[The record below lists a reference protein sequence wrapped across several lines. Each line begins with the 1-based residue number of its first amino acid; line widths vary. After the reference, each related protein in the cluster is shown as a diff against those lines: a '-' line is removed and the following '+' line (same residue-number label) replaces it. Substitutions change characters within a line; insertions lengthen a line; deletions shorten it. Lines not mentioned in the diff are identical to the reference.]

1 MRVHRNWPIVALAL
15 ATALTGCAKKQ
26 AATMTT
32 SNDSL
37 VAANPQEQGQGSMTP
52 QTSTMP
58 PATETTPPPAPAPVS
73 TPPAERH
80 RTTTPTTHHRTTH
93 ETSTSSEGTRSAER
107 EAPGITVPSGTNVSV
122 NVNTLISSETAQV
135 GDSWTGVVKDAVM
148 VDGRTVI
155 PAGSTVTGTV
165 TQVTPAARGSR
176 ASLDLAM
183 SSIEVE
189 GHSYNVHGGAQGGAI
204 VAGSTRARNIGA
216 VVGGAG
222 AGALIGKAVGG
233 GKGALIGGLLGG
245 AAAGGAVA
253 KSKGYQVVIKEGTN
267 LTFTTSE
274 NVSIRS

>member
-1 MRVHRNWPIVALAL
+1 MRLHRNWPFVALAL
-15 ATALTGCAKKQ
+15 AAALTGCAKKTEQ
-26 AATMTT
+26 ASMTT
-32 SNDSL
+32 TNDSL

-52 QTSTMP
+52 Q
-58 PATETTPPPAPAPVS
+58 ATPPPAATPAPAPEPAAS
-73 TPPAERH
+73 TPPPTRH
-80 RTTTPTTHHRTTH
+80 HTAPVHHH
-93 ETSTSSEGTRSAER
+93 TSSGSSSSGTSHDA
-107 EAPGITVPSGTNVSV
+107 GTTVPSGTAVSVSV
-122 NVNTLISSETAQV
+122 NTQISSETAQV

-148 VDGRTVI
+148 VDGRQVI
-155 PAGSTVTGTV
+155 PAGATVTGTV
-165 TQVTPAARGSR
+165 TQVTAAAKGSR

-183 SSIEVE
+183 SSINVE
-189 GHSYNVHGGAQGGAI
+189 GHSYDGHGGTEAI
-204 VAGSTRARNIGA
+204 VAGSARARNIGA

-253 KSKGYQVVIKEGTN
+253 KSKGYQVVIKDGTT

>member
-1 MRVHRNWPIVALAL
+1 MRVHRNWPIIALAL
-15 ATALTGCAKKQ
+15 VAAIAGCAKKQ
-26 AATMTT
+26 EQATMTT
-32 SNDSL
+32 TNDSL

-52 QTSTMP
+52 Q
-58 PATETTPPPAPAPVS
+58 ATPPPAATPAPAPAPERS
-73 TPPAERH
+73 TPPPVRH
-80 RTTTPTTHHRTTH
+80 HTTTHHR
-93 ETSTSSEGTRSAER
+93 SSGGGGSVASNEGRDR
-107 EAPGITVPSGTNVSV
+107 GEAAGTTVPSGTSVSVSV
-122 NVNTLISSETAQV
+122 NTQISSETAQV

-165 TQVTPAARGSR
+165 TQAASAARGSR
-176 ASLDLAM
+176 ASLDLAI
-183 SSIEVE
+183 SSINVE
-189 GHSYNVHGGAQGGAI
+189 GHTYNVHGGTEAI

-253 KSKGYQVVIKEGTN
+253 KSKGYQVVIKDGTT